1 MDLKGRDREISHAL
15 QPPAPAA
22 LTAKVPAPAASAA
35 QGARLAVASDPTH
48 LLTELSLADI
58 RHLVA
63 SAESAAH
70 VAPVQPAAAQ
80 AATAPRPAAAGR
92 SPWAWL
98 WATLESVAT
107 IYVALTE
114 PQRRSGGGQA

>member
-1 MDLKGRDREISHAL
+1 MDLKGRDGEISHAL

-22 LTAKVPAPAASAA
+22 LTAKVPAPAASAT
-35 QGARLAVASDPTH
+35 QGARLTVATDPTH

-63 SAESAAH
+63 SAEGPAR
-70 VAPVQPAAAQ
+70 VAPAQPAPAQ
-80 AATAPRPAAAGR
+80 AAAAPRPAGASR

-98 WATLESVAT
+98 WAILESVAT
-107 IYVALTE
+107 LYVALTE
-114 PQRRSGGGQA
+114 PQRRSGRGQA